1 MKNGKN
7 IAAKCTHNGLTAAK
21 GQACK
26 GKTRAGSKLPEF
38 DVAAFLNHRDLAPV
52 YVTKLGALFDGDA
65 LAILPSI
72 AAECV
77 DTVFADPPFNIGKKY
92 GLAVNDRRAEHDYLR
107 WCYSWIDQS
116 IRILKN
122 GGSLF
127 SYNLPKWNIILANFL
142 LERGMSFRDWI
153 VVDIKL
159 GLPIPGRL
167 YPSHYSLLYFSKG
180 KAKTFHNIRT
190 RIQKCRHCD
199 GDIRDYGGHRKALN
213 PNGINLTDVWHDIS
227 PVRHWKFK
235 SKKRKANAL
244 STKLLDRVVEM
255 SSDEGDLILDPFA
268 GSGTTLAVCETK
280 KRRWIGIEIESSQVI
295 VERLEG
301 KQLFHYRNE
310 DFVEQADLVKS
321 RAR

>member
-1 MKNGKN
+1 
-7 IAAKCTHNGLTAAK
+7 L
-21 GQACK
+21 
-26 GKTRAGSKLPEF
+26 
-38 DVAAFLNHRDLAPV
+38 
-52 YVTKLGALFDGDA
+52 TKLGALFDGDA
-65 LAILPSI
+65 LAVLPSI
-72 AAECV
+72 AAGCV

-92 GLAVNDRRAEHDYLR
+92 GSTVDDRRAEHDYLR
-107 WCYSWIDQS
+107 WCYSWIDQC
-116 IRILKN
+116 IRILKD

-180 KAKTFHNIRT
+180 RAKTFHNIRT

-199 GDIRDYGGHRKALN
+199 RDIRDYGGHRKALN

-244 STKLLDRVVEM
+244 STKLLDRVVEI
-255 SSDEGDLILDPFA
+255 STDEGDVILDPFA
-268 GSGTTLAVCETK
+268 GSGTTLAVCESK
-280 KRRWIGIEIESSQVI
+280 KRRWIGIEIESSDVI
-295 VERLEG
+295 IERLAGNE
-301 KQLFHYRNE
+301 LSHYRNE
-310 DFVEQADLVKS
+310 DFVE
-321 RAR
+321 